1 MPAGSG
7 GGDHSD
13 PGADEQF
20 LQALEDAAGSGDL
33 LAVRHLLD
41 HQDGDLRAKLNWV
54 CRRPMPLKY
63 FGAPSV

>member
-1 MPAGSG
+1 
-7 GGDHSD
+7 
-13 PGADEQF
+13 